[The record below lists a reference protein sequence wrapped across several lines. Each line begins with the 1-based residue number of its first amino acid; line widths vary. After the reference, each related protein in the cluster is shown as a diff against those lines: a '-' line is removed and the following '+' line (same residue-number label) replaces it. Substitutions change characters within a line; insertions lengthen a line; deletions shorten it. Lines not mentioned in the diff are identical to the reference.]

1 MMTTSSA
8 VATPTAE
15 ERPATEPAA
24 ERRFLADLIQVHAD
38 LRYPGLPAAIEGEP
52 LCRLEG
58 YDDGLVT
65 LSVRESQLPERYVRA
80 ILGFRLA
87 QFIQTDLMDR
97 SLVYQR
103 ALFHEPIPNHVG
115 PDTIHTV
122 TLTESGKL
130 VGYLGLVG
138 SDDPEPLPLDSPG
151 RALFP
156 VEAAHKVELL
166 SRYAAPHLTTHQVW
180 EIKRFIKDRSMEA
193 GMQRDRVP
201 WHLILAIGRVGTAL
215 GNDAR
220 VIVGDSSEHGALRHL
235 RIIGFDFVVVEDS
248 GPSLPHTELMWPSYL
263 LPKERLAKPFSAL
276 IHADLPDYMEVIDS
290 ALRDVR
296 DEAWQLKALG
306 RLNDIRRESGL
317 HEVVG
322 LP

>member
-1 MMTTSSA
+1 MMTTSS
-8 VATPTAE
+8 VVETE
-15 ERPATEPAA
+15 ERRATELAA
-24 ERRFLADLIQVHAD
+24 EGRFLQDLIRLHAE
-38 LRYPGLPAAIEGEP
+38 LRYPGLPAAIDGPP

-58 YDDGLVT
+58 YDDGLLT
-65 LSVRESQLPERYVRA
+65 LSIREHQLPDRYARA

-103 ALFHEPIPNHVG
+103 ALFHEPIPKHTG

-122 TLTESGKL
+122 TLTESGKI

-138 SDDPEPLPLDSPG
+138 SDDPEPLPLDSPD
-151 RALFP
+151 RAFFP
-156 VEAAHKVELL
+156 VEVAHKVELL
-166 SRYAAPHLTTHQVW
+166 SRYAAPQRNTHQAW

-193 GMQRDRVP
+193 GMQSDRVP
-201 WHLILAIGRVGTAL
+201 WHLILAIGRVGIAL

-235 RIIGFDFVVVEDS
+235 RMIGFDFVVVEDS
-248 GPSLPHTELMWPSYL
+248 GPSLPRTELMWPSYL

-276 IHADLPDYMEVIDS
+276 IHADLPEYMDVIDD

-296 DEAWQLKALG
+296 EEAWQLKALG
-306 RLNDIRRESGL
+306 RLNDIRRASGL
-317 HEVVG
+317 HEVPG
-322 LP
+322 LT